1 MASLDMTLL
10 RILRVRGDYDRLI
23 RSINPDV
30 LDERTR
36 IVLNDFGRYFREHD
50 DVTQIEYEPFF
61 LWFRMF
67 AHANLKKDTLDIY
80 GQMLSKIEEPVSDSV
95 KANFMSRMVAA
106 EAANDL
112 LKNIEKYHEGAEI
125 DFGSMLR
132 DSVEKFELQTDRKV
146 KQPWVE
152 DDITDLLQQ
161 DKNDEGL
168 HFRLPC
174 LNESLRPL
182 RAGDFVIVAARPDVG
197 KTTFFTSELTHMA
210 PQIDALFPDENRC
223 ILWFNNEG
231 LGKRIVQRLYQSALD
246 ASVGDLVRFSDAK
259 TIHKQYAKEV
269 GNGDIGRA
277 KSLIR
282 IMDVHDFWNH
292 EVEDIIRANN
302 PALVVF
308 DMIDNIKFGGAA
320 NNNGQRT
327 DQLLEAM
334 YQWGRVLGVKH
345 DCAVMATSQISAD
358 GENMQY
364 PLLGMLKD
372 SKTGKQGAADA
383 IITIGYQAD
392 LPDARFIGT
401 TKNKLAREGAPKSP
415 RCEVVFDGTHGRY
428 RSISEVKV
436 GEAEE

>member
-10 RILRVRGDYDRLI
+10 RIVRKRADYFKFEKKIPL
-23 RSINPDV
+23 DV

-36 IVLNDFGRYFREHD
+36 IVFKDFGKFFREFT
-50 DVTQIEYEPFF
+50 DVDEITHESFF
-61 LWFRMF
+61 TWFKMF
-67 AHANLKKDTLDIY
+67 AHPTLKGESLNVYDQLLSRIDDIVPE
-80 GQMLSKIEEPVSDSV
+80 GLREGLMARL
-95 KANFMSRMVAA
+95 VAA
-106 EAANDL
+106 ETSNNL
-112 LKNIEKYHEGAEI
+112 LKLVEKYNEGEEI
-125 DFGSMLR
+125 DLGASLKEL
-132 DSVEKFELQTDRKV
+132 VEQYDQDTNRKV
-146 KQPWVE
+146 KQPWVQ
-152 DDITDLLQQ
+152 DDIADLLEA
-161 DKNDEGL
+161 DLHDTGL

-197 KTTFFTSELTHMA
+197 KTTFFTSELTYMA
-210 PQIDALFPDENRC
+210 PQIDTVFPNESRC

-231 LGKRIVQRLYQSALD
+231 LGKRIKTRLYQSALD
-246 ASVGDLVRFSDAK
+246 ASIGDLLDAQK
-259 TIHKQYAKEV
+259 KGKLHQSYADV
-269 GNGDIGRA
+269 IAGGNLGRA
-277 KSLIR
+277 SELIR

-292 EVEDIIRANN
+292 EVEDIIRDNN

-308 DMIDNIKFGGAA
+308 DMIDNIRFGGSA

-345 DCAVMATSQISAD
+345 DCAVMATSQVSAD

-372 SKTGKQGAADA
+372 SKTGKQGAADV

-392 LPDARFIGT
+392 FPDARFIGT

-415 RCEVVFDGTHGRY
+415 RAEVVFDGTHGRY
-428 RSISEVKV
+428 RSIRESVGMSE
-436 GEAEE
+436 ES

>member
-10 RILRVRGDYDRLI
+10 RIVRKRIDYDKLV
-23 RSINPDV
+23 RSINPEV

-36 IVLNDFGRYFREHD
+36 IVLKDFGKFFKEHD
-50 DVTQIEYEPFF
+50 DVDQIDYEPFF

-67 AHANLKKDTLDIY
+67 AHKNLKPEDIEIY
-80 GQMLSKIEEPVSDSV
+80 GQILRKIEDPISESLRN
-95 KANFMSRMVAA
+95 NFMARMVAA
-106 EAANDL
+106 ETANDL
-112 LKNIEKYHEGAEI
+112 LKNIEKYNEGGEI
-125 DFGSMLR
+125 EFGSMLR
-132 DSVEKFELQTDRKV
+132 DAVEAFELATDRKV
-146 KQPWVE
+146 KQPWVD
-152 DDITDLLQQ
+152 DDIVDLLQQ

-168 HFRLPC
+168 HFRLKC

-182 RAGDFVIVAARPDVG
+182 RAGDKIIVAARPDVG
-197 KTTFFTSELTHMA
+197 KTTFLTHELTGMA
-210 PQIDALFPDENRC
+210 PQIDTLFPGEDRC

-231 LGKRIVQRLYQSALD
+231 LGKRIIPRLYQSALG
-246 ASVGDLVRFSDAK
+246 ASVSDLVRWSDEK
-259 TIHKQYAKEV
+259 TIHQRYADVVAK
-269 GNGDIGRA
+269 GNIARA

-282 IMDVHDFWNH
+282 VMDVHDFWNH
-292 EVEDIIRANN
+292 EIEDIIRASN
-302 PALVVF
+302 PALIVF
-308 DMIDNIKFGGAA
+308 DMIDNIKFGGSA

-345 DCAVMATSQISAD
+345 DCAVMATSQVSAD

-392 LPDARFIGT
+392 YPDARFIGT
-401 TKNKLAREGAPKSP
+401 TKNKLAREGSPKSP
-415 RCEVVFDGTHGRY
+415 RCEVVFDGPHGLY
-428 RSISEVKV
+428 RTISEAATTGVN
-436 GEAEE
+436 E

>member
-10 RILRVRGDYDRLI
+10 RIVRRRADYDKLV

-36 IVLNDFGRYFREHD
+36 IVLKDFGRFFREHD
-50 DVTQIEYEPFF
+50 DVMQIDYEPFF
-61 LWFRMF
+61 LWFKMF
-67 AHANLKKDTLDIY
+67 AHPNLKPDSLEIY
-80 GQMLSKIEEPVSDSV
+80 GQLLKNIEEDVPPSIRE
-95 KANFMSRMVAA
+95 NFMARMVAA
-106 EAANDL
+106 ETANNV
-112 LKNIEKYHEGAEI
+112 LKGIETYQEGGEI
-125 DFGSMLR
+125 DIGVMLR
-132 DSVEKFELQTDRKV
+132 DAVEEFELATNRKV

-152 DDITDLLQQ
+152 DDIVDLLQE
-161 DKNDEGL
+161 DKHDAGL

-182 RAGDFVIVAARPDVG
+182 RAGDFIIVAARPDVG
-197 KTTFFTSELTHMA
+197 KTTFFTSELSFMA
-210 PQIDALFPDENRC
+210 PQVDELYPDEERC

-231 LGKRIVQRLYQSALD
+231 LGKRIVSRLYQSALD
-246 ASVGDLVRFSDAK
+246 ASVGDLVRYSDDK
-259 TIHKQYAKEV
+259 SIYKRYAKEV
-269 GNGDIGRA
+269 GNGDFARA

-292 EVEDIIRANN
+292 EIEDIIRANN

-308 DMIDNIKFGGAA
+308 DMIDNIKFGGSA

-392 LPDARFIGT
+392 FPDARFIGT

-415 RCEVVFDGTHGRY
+415 RAEVVFDGTHGRY
-428 RSISEVKV
+428 RSITEVKA
-436 GEAEE
+436 GEVDE

>member
-10 RILRVRGDYDRLI
+10 RIVRRRSDFDKLV
-23 RSINPDV
+23 RSIPTDV

-36 IVLNDFGRYFREHD
+36 IVLADFGKYFREFS
-50 DVTQIEYEPFF
+50 DVDQIDYEPFYM
-61 LWFRMF
+61 WFKMF
-67 AHANLKKDTLDIY
+67 AHPKLSKESQEIY
-80 GQMLSKIEEPVSDSV
+80 GQLLQGIEVEVSP
-95 KANFMSRMVAA
+95 ALREGLMARMVAA
-106 EAANDL
+106 NTSNVL
-112 LKNIEKYHEGAEI
+112 LKMIEDYNEGAEI
-125 DFGSMLR
+125 DLGSKLR
-132 DSVEKFELQTDRKV
+132 DIVDQYENETNRKV
-146 KQPWVE
+146 KQPWVQ
-152 DDITDLLQQ
+152 DDIEDLLQ
-161 DKNDEGL
+161 DDLHDTGL

-174 LNESLRPL
+174 LQESMRPL
-182 RAGDFVIVAARPDVG
+182 RPGDFVIVAARPDVG
-197 KTTFFTSELTHMA
+197 KTTFLTNELTYMA
-210 PQIDALFPDENRC
+210 SQVDKLYPEEQRT

-231 LGKRIVQRLYQSALD
+231 LGKRIKTRLYQSALD
-246 ASVGDLVRFSDAK
+246 ASIGDLLAKQKAK
-259 TIHKQYAKEV
+259 TIHADYAKV
-269 GNGDIGRA
+269 IADGNLERA
-277 KSLIR
+277 NTVIR

-292 EVEDIIRANN
+292 EVEDIIRAAS
-302 PALVVF
+302 PALIVF
-308 DMIDNIKFGGAA
+308 DMIDNIKFGGGA

-345 DCAVMATSQISAD
+345 DCAVMATSQVSAD

-392 LPDARFIGT
+392 FPDARFIGT

-428 RSISEVKV
+428 RSIT
-436 GEAEE
+436 EAGAKEE